1 MEYKSLDIFEIKDK
15 GKVFV
20 VENDKDR
27 NRDDND
33 LIGSEVIIDGENY
46 KVRGV
51 ESFAIP
57 IIAKGQKIGLLV

>member
-1 MEYKSLDIFEIKDK
+1 MEYKSLDTFEINGR

-27 NRDDND
+27 DRDKND
-33 LIGSEVIIDGENY
+33 LLGSEVTIDGVNY

-51 ESFAIP
+51 ESFAIHK
-57 IIAKGQKIGLLV
+57 IRKGQKIGLLV